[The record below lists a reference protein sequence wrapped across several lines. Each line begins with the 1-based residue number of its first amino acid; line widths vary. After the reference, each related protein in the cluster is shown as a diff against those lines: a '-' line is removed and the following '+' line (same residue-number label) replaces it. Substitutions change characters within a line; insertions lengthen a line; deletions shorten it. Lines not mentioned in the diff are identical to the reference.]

1 MARAGIL
8 YSHVAKAAAQMV
20 AAGNRPTVDTVR
32 DALGGTGSKST
43 IAPMLKQWKSQHEG
57 QVAAAGAGLPAELL
71 ETVKGVYERL
81 QEAARVQVD
90 EVRARHQ
97 AASLDAERTQ
107 EALRADARQLVS
119 ERDALAMEL
128 AGVKEALAREQV
140 ARQKDAVATA
150 ALKAEKDG
158 QAKRLADRAA
168 EVRELADQSAQA
180 RRQFEHFQDASASQR
195 QEDKRA
201 YETRI
206 SRSEQEAAVLRAHLQ
221 ESREA
226 LAVLRNDK
234 SHLEHKVAEQLN
246 AAREEA
252 RKLYEATE
260 GLVGSREMASAR
272 QFELEMAEE
281 RLGKAQEENEKL
293 NARLTELWGENA
305 KLLKKLDA
313 PTAKA
318 RGSKP

>member
-1 MARAGIL
+1 
-8 YSHVAKAAAQMV
+8 
-20 AAGNRPTVDTVR
+20 
-32 DALGGTGSKST
+32 
-43 IAPMLKQWKSQHEG
+43 MLKQWKAEHEG
-57 QVAAAGAGLPAELL
+57 EVAAAGSGLPADLL
-71 ETVKGVYERL
+71 EAVKGVYERL
-81 QEAARVQVD
+81 QEAARAQVD
-90 EVRARHQ
+90 QLRTEHQ
-97 AASLDAERTQ
+97 VAAQDAERVQ
-107 EALRADARQLVS
+107 DVLRAEARHLGS
-119 ERDALAMEL
+119 ERDALGTEL
-128 AGVKEALAREQV
+128 ASVKVALARDQ
-140 ARQKDAVATA
+140 AASQKDAVLIA
-150 ALKAEKDG
+150 ALEAERDG
-158 QAKRLADRAA
+158 QAQRLADRAA
-168 EVRELADQSAQA
+168 EVRELADQLAEA
-180 RRQFEHFQDASASQR
+180 RRLFEHFLYASASQR
-195 QEDKRA
+195 QVVKRA

-206 SRSEQEAAVLRAHLQ
+206 SRSEQEVAVLRAHLQ

-234 SHLEHKVAEQLN
+234 NHLEHKVAEQLN

-260 GLVGSREMASAR
+260 GLIGSREVASAR

-293 NARLTELWGENA
+293 SARVNELWGENA

>member
-1 MARAGIL
+1 
-8 YSHVAKAAAQMV
+8 
-20 AAGNRPTVDTVR
+20 
-32 DALGGTGSKST
+32 
-43 IAPMLKQWKSQHEG
+43 MLKQWKAEHEG
-57 QVAAAGAGLPAELL
+57 EVAAAGSGLPADLL
-71 ETVKGVYERL
+71 EAVKGVYERL
-81 QEAARVQVD
+81 QEAARAQVD
-90 EVRARHQ
+90 QLRTEHQ
-97 AASLDAERTQ
+97 VAAQDAERVQ
-107 EALRADARQLVS
+107 DVLRAEARHLGS
-119 ERDALAMEL
+119 ERDALGTEL
-128 AGVKEALAREQV
+128 ASVKVALARDQ
-140 ARQKDAVATA
+140 AASQKDAVLIA
-150 ALKAEKDG
+150 ALEAERNG
-158 QAKRLADRAA
+158 QAQRLADRAA
-168 EVRELADQSAQA
+168 EVRELADQLAQA

-206 SRSEQEAAVLRAHLQ
+206 SRSEQEVAVLRAHLQ

-234 SHLEHKVAEQLN
+234 NHLEHKVAEQLN

-260 GLVGSREMASAR
+260 GLVGSREVASAR

-293 NARLTELWGENA
+293 NARVNELWGENA

-313 PTAKA
+313 PPAKA